1 MGQEH
6 FKPSL
11 VSDPQEQRR
20 LHAHLERIDLATFE
34 ANRLVLARTIGR
46 LDGAHMKRL
55 ASVAA
60 AARANW
66 VNAALVIS
74 EHGVQPDAQQV
85 DQLAL
90 LRRTYLELSES
101 YEAMRRMVE
110 RGYLCYLDTG
120 EQG

>member
-20 LHAHLERIDLATFE
+20 LHAHLEKIDLATFE
-34 ANRLVLARTIGR
+34 ANRVVLARTVGR
-46 LDGAHMKRL
+46 LEAAHIKRL
-55 ASVAA
+55 ASMAA
-60 AARANW
+60 VARANW
-66 VNAALVIS
+66 VNEALALS
-74 EHGVQPDAQQV
+74 EAGGTLSEEQV
-85 DQLAL
+85 KHLAL
-90 LRRTYLELSES
+90 LRESFEELSDA

-120 EQG
+120 G

>member
-20 LHAHLERIDLATFE
+20 LHAHLEKIDLATFE
-34 ANRLVLARTIGR
+34 ANRVVLARTIGR
-46 LDGAHMKRL
+46 LDGAHMRNL
-55 ASVAA
+55 ASMAA
-60 AARANW
+60 SARANW
-66 VNAALVIS
+66 VNAALLIS
-74 EHGVQPDAQQV
+74 QHGVAPDGAQV
-85 DQLAL
+85 EHLAQL
-90 LRRTYLELSES
+90 RKTYQELSEA

-120 EQG
+120 G

>member
-20 LHAHLERIDLATFE
+20 LHAHLERIDLAAFE
-34 ANRLVLARTIGR
+34 ANRYVLARTIGR
-46 LDGAHMKRL
+46 LDGSHMKHL
-55 ASVAA
+55 ASMAA
-60 AARANW
+60 TARANW
-66 VNAALVIS
+66 VRAAMVIS
-74 EHGVQPDAQQV
+74 EHGVAPDAAQV
-85 DQLAL
+85 EQLAL
-90 LRRTYLELSES
+90 LRKTFQELSEA

-120 EQG
+120 G

>member
-20 LHAHLERIDLATFE
+20 LHAHLERIDLAAFE
-34 ANRLVLARTIGR
+34 ANRIVLARTIGR
-46 LDGAHMKRL
+46 IDGAHMKRL
-55 ASVAA
+55 ASMAA
-60 AARANW
+60 LARANW
-66 VNAALVIS
+66 VSQVMVMS
-74 EHGVQPDAQQV
+74 ERGVAPDEKQIE
-85 DQLAL
+85 QLAV
-90 LRRTYLELSES
+90 LRKTFLELSES

-120 EQG
+120 D